1 MELSTKL
8 SITSDG
14 AVMGFFLL
22 RFGAFFED
30 KIVYV
35 PSVCKII
42 HAFIWVAQRGIDNSA
57 ILLYK
62 VIQLLLKMKILELM
76 TEQRLLSVCKII
88 HAFIWVA

>member
-42 HAFIWVAQRGIDNSA
+42 HAFI
-57 ILLYK
+57 
-62 VIQLLLKMKILELM
+62 
-76 TEQRLLSVCKII
+76 
-88 HAFIWVA
+88 